1 MTRLNGVPGYRA
13 WVVARV
19 ISSGIVW
26 VDFTLIF
33 SLLSYHWH
41 ADAATIGVASAL
53 YGLPG
58 LFLGPFF
65 GALADR
71 LNPVTILI
79 VSYLAR
85 CLSSVLLMVVPDVN
99 LFVLLVLIKGLAN
112 LGATPAEQ
120 VVVRSMLSKE
130 QFVSNAS
137 VMTTLDQLTKICA
150 PLLGAGMASL
160 HHPVVGFGFSAGLGL
175 AGALC
180 VSLLKKHVEM
190 STRNEASRQA
200 PRHLQALLSLVRD
213 NGTFRMAFIAAIAQ
227 TAVLALY
234 DPLLAL
240 FLRGKGMPTAVF
252 GMIVSS
258 TAAGA
263 ILGALVF
270 KRLRAKSEQGTAT
283 IGLAAFGLTVAVPGL
298 LAVADIAIPAGV
310 LLAFWVANGGC
321 YGLTAMSF
329 GVTLQQQCTHP
340 MIGTVS
346 ATARSVQ
353 LAVLVLGPLAGAA
366 LSSLVGIPLVFVL
379 SGVLAMLVAGALWGG
394 SRVRAMRPFQRVVI
408 RRKRP

>member
-1 MTRLNGVPGYRA
+1 MAKLNRIPGYRA
-13 WVVARV
+13 LLVARV

-41 ADAATIGVASAL
+41 ADAVTVGVAAAL

-58 LFLGPFF
+58 LVLGPFF

-71 LNPVTILI
+71 LNPVTILV

-85 CLSSVLLMVVPDVN
+85 CLSSVFLMVVPDVN

-120 VVVRSMLSKE
+120 VIVRSMLSKE

-137 VMTTLDQLTKICA
+137 IMTTIDQLTKICA

-160 HHPVVGFGFSAGLGL
+160 HHPVAGFGFSAVLGL

-180 VSLLKKHVEM
+180 VGLLRKHVDM
-190 STRNEASRQA
+190 SKRNEASKQA

-213 NGTFRMAFIAAIAQ
+213 NGTFRLAFIAAIAQ

-240 FLRGKGMPTAVF
+240 FLKGKGMPTAVF

-263 ILGALVF
+263 ILGALLF
-270 KRLRAKSEQGTAT
+270 KRVRAKSEQGTAT

-298 LAVADIAIPAGV
+298 LAVADITIPAGV
-310 LLAFWVANGGC
+310 LLAFWVANGC
-321 YGLTAMSF
+321 FYGLTAMSF
-329 GVTLQQQCTHP
+329 GVAMQQQCPHQ

-366 LSSLVGIPLVFVL
+366 LSKQLSIPLVFVL
-379 SGVLAMLVAGALWGG
+379 SGLLAMLIAGALWGTSQIKALG
-394 SRVRAMRPFQRVVI
+394 PFHQLLI

>member
-1 MTRLNGVPGYRA
+1 MTMLSSVPGYRA
-13 WVVARV
+13 LMAARV

-41 ADAATIGVASAL
+41 ADAVTIGVASAL

-58 LFLGPFF
+58 LLLGPFF

-85 CLSSVLLMVVPDVN
+85 CLSSVLLMVAPDVN
-99 LFVLLVLIKGLAN
+99 IFVLLVLIKGLAN
-112 LGATPAEQ
+112 LGAAPAEQ
-120 VVVRSMLSKE
+120 VVVRSMLSKA

-137 VMTTLDQLTKICA
+137 IMTTIDQLTKICA

-160 HHPVVGFGFSAGLGL
+160 HHPVAGFGL
-175 AGALC
+175 AGTLC
-180 VSLLKKHVEM
+180 VGLLRKQVDM
-190 STRNEASRQA
+190 SKRDEASRQA

-213 NGTFRMAFIAAIAQ
+213 NATFRMAFIAAIAQ

-240 FLRGKGMPTAVF
+240 FLKGKGMPTAVF

-258 TAAGA
+258 TAGGA

-270 KRLRAKSEQGTAT
+270 KRVHSRSEQGTAT
-283 IGLAAFGLTVAVPGL
+283 MGLAAFGLTVAIPGV

-310 LLAFWVANGGC
+310 LLAFWIANGC
-321 YGLTAMSF
+321 FYGLTAMSF
-329 GVTLQQQCTHP
+329 GVTMQQQCPPQT
-340 MIGTVS
+340 IGTVS

-366 LSSLVGIPLVFVL
+366 LSGLVGIPLVFVL

-394 SRVRAMRPFQRVVI
+394 SQVGAMRPFQRLAI